1 MRVCVSQSSE
11 PVEVSYKG
19 PPQLCRQTG
28 NCLAFSQFHMAPS
41 VSFALTCL
49 FLTLSHQPKAPCF
62 SGSLPTLCH
71 KCNHNNSSYLF
82 PYSPPSS
89 APFSLLLVPG
99 WASPLDQTGVLPGGG
114 VLPWCLGSS
123 RRSPVYG
130 CLFIQPPHYPCSPN

>member
-49 FLTLSHQPKAPCF
+49 FLILSHQPKAPCF
-62 SGSLPTLCH
+62 SGSLPTLCTNVTTTIH
-71 KCNHNNSSYLF
+71 PISA
-82 PYSPPSS
+82 YSPTSS

-99 WASPLDQTGVLPGGG
+99 WASPLDQTGGGV

-123 RRSPVYG
+123 RRSLVYG